1 MGKVVILGGNAR
13 SGKTTIAFRL
23 LKHGYKI
30 ISFDNLNKY
39 IEEGLNI
46 NFDSLSQE
54 QQFNLF
60 ETVVKQ
66 ALLETKNENLNI
78 CIDMYDYLPSDISKL
93 KNINKL
99 EIYFLAYPS
108 CSKEQ
113 IKYNV
118 VHYAK
123 KTDWIAQV
131 NESYLE
137 ECVDRFFERNILLQV
152 ECKKYNMA
160 LVDTKSG
167 DEREKVLNELIKNI
181 LNREV

>member
-1 MGKVVILGGNAR
+1 M
-13 SGKTTIAFRL
+13 
-23 LKHGYKI
+23 
-30 ISFDNLNKY
+30 
-39 IEEGLNI
+39 
-46 NFDSLSQE
+46 Q
-54 QQFNLF
+54 
-60 ETVVKQ
+60 
-66 ALLETKNENLNI
+66 
-78 CIDMYDYLPSDISKL
+78 
-93 KNINKL
+93 
-99 EIYFLAYPS
+99 
-108 CSKEQ
+108 
-113 IKYNV
+113 
-118 VHYAK
+118 K